1 MPDLDLT
8 RHYAAPPEDVFRA
21 VTDPDMLAQ
30 WWGPEGVRV
39 ESGDLDFTRT
49 GAWGSVMINGEGGR
63 YKVTGQVTHVD
74 PPRSVGFTWAWHDEA
89 DRRGDESHVTITLA
103 DNGDG
108 TTQFTLHHQQLA
120 TDEAAQNHNQG
131 WTSSLRKLERLTNQ
145 P

>member
-8 RHYAAPPEDVFRA
+8 RHYAAPPEEVFRA

-74 PPRSVGFTWAWHDEA
+74 PPRSVGFTWAWHDDE
-89 DRRGDESHVTITLA
+89 DRRGAESHVTFTVEA
-103 DNGDG
+103 DGAGG
-108 TTQFTLHHQQLA
+108 TTFRLQHMDLPDA
-120 TDEAAQNHNQG
+120 EAAENHNRG
-131 WTSSLRKLERLTNQ
+131 WTSSLNKLDATLA